1 MVYETNCTEIT
12 QDKWRELMK
21 YGRKCSYR
29 LLAARIKRE
38 LPELYHA
45 LALQFYNPY
54 AEQCRQTP
62 THYILVHSAL
72 NILSENN
79 KGQMVMK
86 TKKVDKK
93 KTLAYAVA
101 FYFTEASIKFMMG
114 NTMYEYVHTVY
125 DRRYDNGGFNTLA
138 VVYNYKKMKYE
149 VLVVSD
155 EKVGDK
161 EIQII

>member
-29 LLAARIKRE
+29 LLTARIKRE

-62 THYILVHSAL
+62 THYILVHSA
-72 NILSENN
+72 IEYLSENN

-86 TKKVDKK
+86 TKRLIKRKRWLMRWHF
-93 KTLAYAVA
+93 TLRM
-101 FYFTEASIKFMMG
+101 FP
-114 NTMYEYVHTVY
+114 
-125 DRRYDNGGFNTLA
+125 
-138 VVYNYKKMKYE
+138 
-149 VLVVSD
+149 
-155 EKVGDK
+155 
-161 EIQII
+161 

>member
-29 LLAARIKRE
+29 LLTARIKRE

-62 THYILVHSAL
+62 THYILVHSA
-72 NILSENN
+72 IEYLSENN

-101 FYFTEASIKFMMG
+101 FYFT
-114 NTMYEYVHTVY
+114 
-125 DRRYDNGGFNTLA
+125 D
-138 VVYNYKKMKYE
+138 
-149 VLVVSD
+149 VS
-155 EKVGDK
+155 VSS
-161 EIQII
+161 

>member
-54 AEQCRQTP
+54 AEQCRQTG
-62 THYILVHSAL
+62 TVMRSAF
-72 NILSENN
+72 
-79 KGQMVMK
+79 
-86 TKKVDKK
+86 
-93 KTLAYAVA
+93 A
-101 FYFTEASIKFMMG
+101 FSGIGTGMRAIG
-114 NTMYEYVHTVY
+114 
-125 DRRYDNGGFNTLA
+125 
-138 VVYNYKKMKYE
+138 
-149 VLVVSD
+149 
-155 EKVGDK
+155 
-161 EIQII
+161 

>member
-29 LLAARIKRE
+29 MLAARIKRE

-54 AEQCRQTP
+54 AEQCRHLHIIYWFIRP
-62 THYILVHSAL
+62 L

-125 DRRYDNGGFNTLA
+125 DRRYDNGVFNTLA

>member
-29 LLAARIKRE
+29 LLTARIKRELPELYHALAARIKRE

-62 THYILVHSAL
+62 THYILVHSA
-72 NILSENN
+72 IE
-79 KGQMVMK
+79 
-86 TKKVDKK
+86 
-93 KTLAYAVA
+93 
-101 FYFTEASIKFMMG
+101 YFIRK
-114 NTMYEYVHTVY
+114 
-125 DRRYDNGGFNTLA
+125 
-138 VVYNYKKMKYE
+138 
-149 VLVVSD
+149 
-155 EKVGDK
+155 
-161 EIQII
+161 Q

>member
-29 LLAARIKRE
+29 MLAARIKRE

-62 THYILVHSAL
+62 THYILIRPL

-125 DRRYDNGGFNTLA
+125 DRRYDNGVFNTLA

>member
-29 LLAARIKRE
+29 LLTARIKRE

-62 THYILVHSAL
+62 THYILVHSAIEYFIRKQKRL
-72 NILSENN
+72 IKRKRWL
-79 KGQMVMK
+79 MRWHF
-86 TKKVDKK
+86 
-93 KTLAYAVA
+93 TLRM
-101 FYFTEASIKFMMG
+101 FP
-114 NTMYEYVHTVY
+114 
-125 DRRYDNGGFNTLA
+125 
-138 VVYNYKKMKYE
+138 
-149 VLVVSD
+149 
-155 EKVGDK
+155 
-161 EIQII
+161 

>member
-29 LLAARIKRE
+29 MLAARIKRE

-62 THYILVHSAL
+62 HIIYWFIRPL
-72 NILSENN
+72 IFY
-79 KGQMVMK
+79 QK
-86 TKKVDKK
+86 TIKDKW
-93 KTLAYAVA
+93 L
-101 FYFTEASIKFMMG
+101 
-114 NTMYEYVHTVY
+114 
-125 DRRYDNGGFNTLA
+125 
-138 VVYNYKKMKYE
+138 
-149 VLVVSD
+149 
-155 EKVGDK
+155 
-161 EIQII
+161 

>member
-29 LLAARIKRE
+29 MLAARIKRE

-62 THYILVHSAL
+62 THYILVHSAIEYFIRKQSCL
-72 NILSENN
+72 PALSLSVIAARCHLSRRERHW
-79 KGQMVMK
+79 Q
-86 TKKVDKK
+86 
-93 KTLAYAVA
+93 AVFGCA
-101 FYFTEASIKFMMG
+101 G
-114 NTMYEYVHTVY
+114 
-125 DRRYDNGGFNTLA
+125 
-138 VVYNYKKMKYE
+138 
-149 VLVVSD
+149 
-155 EKVGDK
+155 
-161 EIQII
+161 